1 MGIHHSL
8 GYNERCGWHWPK
20 GVRILHCLLFYI
32 RAINR
37 IYLIGAE
44 RQWGIRAVGVGWVE
58 IGTEGPPTLE
68 CLIVIV
74 RQVESVSNNENFHV
88 KLSPLNIANIT
99 IL

>member
-1 MGIHHSL
+1 M
-8 GYNERCGWHWPK
+8 
-20 GVRILHCLLFYI
+20 
-32 RAINR
+32 
-37 IYLIGAE
+37 
-44 RQWGIRAVGVGWVE
+44 GVGWVE